1 MTMTQSTY
9 WLTLLSSSLI
19 CCQLSCT
26 PDTDVIPDP
35 TEPTASLSQ
44 ENTQMRLSL
53 SGSFI
58 TSNPSRPLEQRINI
72 PTYDKLCEK
81 NTFPML
87 CFIRSS
93 DTTQPITKVIMNW
106 CITQNN
112 QIECIPNQLINLEPS
127 TNLNKGDWY
136 IMGIISCQQSSK
148 GIEIV
153 YNQANLLKTNQLD
166 ERFPS
171 TLSMQCKWNKLTIN
185 HQQHTLSCSTPLLF
199 YLSASLIEK

>member
-1 MTMTQSTY
+1 MTQSTY

-26 PDTDVIPDP
+26 PDTDVIPVP
-35 TEPTASLSQ
+35 TKPTASLLQ
-44 ENTQMRLSL
+44 EKTQMRLSL
-53 SGSFI
+53 SGSII

-72 PTYDKLCEK
+72 ATYDKLCEE

-87 CFIRSS
+87 CFIKSS
-93 DTTQPITKVIMNW
+93 DTTQPITKVIINW
-106 CITQNN
+106 YITQNN
-112 QIECIPNQLINLEPS
+112 QIECIPNQLIHLEPS

-136 IMGIISCQQSSK
+136 IMGIISCQQSKK

-153 YNQANLLKTNQLD
+153 HDLSNLLKTNQFE
-166 ERFPS
+166 ERCYS
-171 TLSMQCKWNKLTIN
+171 ILSMHCKWNKLNID

-199 YLSASLIEK
+199 NLSASLIEK